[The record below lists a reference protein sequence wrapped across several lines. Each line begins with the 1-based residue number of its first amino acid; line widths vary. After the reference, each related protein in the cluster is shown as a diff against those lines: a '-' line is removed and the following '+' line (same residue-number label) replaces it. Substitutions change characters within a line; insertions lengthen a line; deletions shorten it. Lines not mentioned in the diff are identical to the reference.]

1 MLALK
6 KITIYIAKLIVLNAV
21 FEIIEMAQ
29 MKQV

>member
-6 KITIYIAKLIVLNAV
+6 KITMYIAKLIVLNAV
-21 FEIIEMAQ
+21 FEIIEMTQ

>member
-21 FEIIEMAQ
+21 FEIIEMTQ